1 MWDLLT
7 NKNTVENYA
16 TTETDSDENI
26 EGNKNKRKRVQ
37 FQQTRRNVSNISA
50 NEVGNIA
57 LVEQAFIQ
65 ALFSVAVLPKRFSF
79 LTVCLVQWLRGMAPW

>member
-26 EGNKNKRKRVQ
+26 EGNKSKRKRVQ

-65 ALFSVAVLPKRFSF
+65 ALFSVAVLPKGFSF